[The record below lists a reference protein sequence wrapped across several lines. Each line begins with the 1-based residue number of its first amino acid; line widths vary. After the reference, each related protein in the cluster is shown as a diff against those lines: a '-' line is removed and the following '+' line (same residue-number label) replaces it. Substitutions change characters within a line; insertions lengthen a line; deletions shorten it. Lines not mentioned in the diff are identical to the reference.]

1 MKTHLLVSIGLATA
15 MLGGSLALVGSGT
28 VAVASAEDGAA
39 RKFATKAAKALARK
53 RVADAVTFAEQ
64 AVALSPRDAAY
75 RTLLGRAYLSAG
87 RFASATQA
95 FTDVLTL
102 NPADA
107 RAALNLALAQT
118 ATGEWV
124 AARETLSAHA
134 ARIAPAD
141 RGLALALAGDPA
153 GGIAL
158 LSEAARDPAA
168 TATVRQNLALALALD
183 GRWVDARTVA
193 SVDMAPAQVDQ
204 RLLDWAAFARPEH
217 AAQQVAALLGV
228 TPAASDRGQPMQLAL
243 GEPVGAAPV
252 ALAQA
257 EPIREVQTAV
267 VAVEPVGA
275 TPVVTAVPAPVE
287 LAAVARPAITFA
299 PRREIVQALPSDYRR
314 GAQPV
319 RMAARIRVVAQPVQ
333 VAAVPPAKGDYYVQL
348 GAFDNAGVARNA
360 WRRMSRNVPRL
371 AALSPQG
378 MQASVRGTSFYR
390 LSVGGLPRADAASL
404 CGSIRAKGDRCFVRT
419 HAGEQLASWARP
431 DRLASR

>member
-28 VAVASAEDGAA
+28 VAAASAEDGAA
-39 RKFATKAAKALARK
+39 RKFAVKAVKALGKK
-53 RVADAVTFAEQ
+53 RAADAVTFAEQ
-64 AVALSPRDAAY
+64 AVALSPRDPAY
-75 RTLLGRAYLSAG
+75 RTLLGRAYLAAG

-107 RAALNLALAQT
+107 CAALNLALAQT

-124 AARETLSAHA
+124 AARETLTAHA
-134 ARIAPAD
+134 ARISPAD

-168 TATVRQNLALALALD
+168 TATIRQNLALALALD

-193 SVDMAPAQVDQ
+193 SVDMSPAQVDQ
-204 RLLDWAAFARPEH
+204 RLMEWAAFARPEH

-228 TPAASDRGQPMQLAL
+228 TPSTDRGQPMQLAL
-243 GEPVGAAPV
+243 TDPAGAAPV

-257 EPIREVQTAV
+257 DPVPEVPAAV
-267 VAVEPVGA
+267 VAVEPVGEA
-275 TPVVTAVPAPVE
+275 PVAPAVPAPVQM
-287 LAAVARPAITFA
+287 AAVARPAITFA
-299 PRREIVQALPSDYRR
+299 PRREIVQALPSSYQRQQ
-314 GAQPV
+314 QPV
-319 RMAARIRVVAQPVQ
+319 RMAARSRVAAQPVRTAS
-333 VAAVPPAKGDYYVQL
+333 VAPAKGDYYVQL
-348 GAFDNAGVARNA
+348 GAFDTAGVARNA
-360 WRRMSRNVPRL
+360 WRRMSHNVPRL
-371 AALSPQG
+371 AALAPQG
-378 MQASVRGTSFYR
+378 MQASVRGASFYR
-390 LSVGGLPRADAASL
+390 LSVGGLARTDATSL
-404 CGSIRAKGDRCFVRT
+404 CNSIRAKGDRCFIRT

>member
-15 MLGGSLALVGSGT
+15 MLGGSLALIGGGT
-28 VAVASAEDGAA
+28 VAVASSDGGPA
-39 RKFATKAAKALARK
+39 RKFAVKATKALAKHRA
-53 RVADAVTFAEQ
+53 ADAVTFAEQ
-64 AVALSPRDAAY
+64 AVALAPRDAAY
-75 RTLLGRAYLSAG
+75 RALLGRAYLAAG
-87 RFASATQA
+87 RFASASQA

-124 AARETLSAHA
+124 AARETLTAHA
-134 ARIAPAD
+134 ARISPAD

-158 LSEAARDPAA
+158 LSDAARDPAA

-204 RLLDWAAFARPEH
+204 RLMEWAAFARPEH

-228 TPAASDRGQPMQLAL
+228 TPSADRGQPVQLAL
-243 GEPVGAAPV
+243 VEPAAAAPV

-257 EPIREVQTAV
+257 DRVPDVPAAV
-267 VAVEPVGA
+267 VAVEPVGD
-275 TPVVTAVPAPVE
+275 TPVVPAVPVAVQM
-287 LAAVARPAITFA
+287 AALARPAITFA
-299 PRREIVQALPSDYRR
+299 PRREIVQALPGTYRR
-314 GAQPV
+314 QEPVRLATRLRQTPQPV
-319 RMAARIRVVAQPVQ
+319 H
-333 VAAVPPAKGDYYVQL
+333 AAVSPTTKGTYYVQL
-348 GAFDNAGVARNA
+348 GAFDNAGVARTA

-371 AALSPQG
+371 GAMAPQG

-390 LSVGGLPRADAASL
+390 LSVGGLARTDAASL
-404 CGSIRAKGDRCFVRT
+404 CGSIRARGDRCFVRT

-431 DRLASR
+431 ERLASR

>member
-28 VAVASAEDGAA
+28 VAVASSEDGPA
-39 RKFATKAAKALARK
+39 RKFAVKAIKALGKK
-53 RVADAVTFAEQ
+53 RAADAVTFAEQ
-64 AVALSPRDAAY
+64 AVALAPRDATY
-75 RTLLGRAYLSAG
+75 RALLGRAYLAAG
-87 RFASATQA
+87 RFASASQA

-107 RAALNLALAQT
+107 KAALNLALAQT

-124 AARETLSAHA
+124 AARETLTAHA

-158 LSEAARDPAA
+158 LSDAARDPAA

-204 RLLDWAAFARPEH
+204 RLMEWAAFARPEH

-228 TPAASDRGQPMQLAL
+228 TPSPDRGQPVQLAL
-243 GEPVGAAPV
+243 AEPAAAPV

-257 EPIREVQTAV
+257 DPVPEVPAAV
-267 VAVEPVGA
+267 VAVEPVGD
-275 TPVVTAVPAPVE
+275 TPVVPAVPAPVQM
-287 LAAVARPAITFA
+287 AAIARPAITFA
-299 PRREIVQALPSDYRR
+299 PRREIVQALPGGYRR
-314 GAQPV
+314 QEQPV
-319 RMAARIRVVAQPVQ
+319 RMAARAIARPVP
-333 VAAVPPAKGDYYVQL
+333 AAPVSAAKGDYYVQL

-360 WRRMSRNVPRL
+360 WKRMSRNVPRL
-371 AALSPQG
+371 AALAPQG
-378 MQASVRGTSFYR
+378 MQASVGGTSFYR
-390 LSVGGLPRADAASL
+390 LSVGGLARTDAAAL
-404 CGSIRAKGDRCFVRT
+404 CGRIRAKGDRCFVRT

>member
-28 VAVASAEDGAA
+28 VAVASSEDSPA
-39 RKFATKAAKALARK
+39 RKFAVKASKALGK
-53 RVADAVTFAEQ
+53 RRAADAVTFAEQ
-64 AVALSPRDAAY
+64 AVALAPREAAY
-75 RTLLGRAYLSAG
+75 RALLGRAYLAAG

-95 FTDVLTL
+95 FTNVLAL

-124 AARETLSAHA
+124 AARETLTAHA
-134 ARIAPAD
+134 ARISPAD

-204 RLLDWAAFARPEH
+204 RLMEWAAFARPEH

-228 TPAASDRGQPMQLAL
+228 TPAEDRGQPIQLAL
-243 GEPVGAAPV
+243 AEPATSAPV

-257 EPIREVQTAV
+257 DPVPEVPAAV
-267 VAVEPVGA
+267 VAVESVGE
-275 TPVVTAVPAPVE
+275 TPVVPAVPATVQV
-287 LAAVARPAITFA
+287 AALARPAITFA
-299 PRREIVQALPSDYRR
+299 PRREIVQALPGTYRR
-314 GAQPV
+314 QERPV
-319 RMAARIRVVAQPVQ
+319 RMAARVRPTSQPVR
-333 VAAVPPAKGDYYVQL
+333 VAALPTATKGNYYVQL

-371 AALSPQG
+371 AALVPQG
-378 MQASVRGTSFYR
+378 MQASVRGASFYR
-390 LSVGGLPRADAASL
+390 LSVGGLARTDAASL
-404 CGSIRAKGDRCFVRT
+404 CASIHAKGDRCFVRT

-431 DRLASR
+431 ERLASR

>member
-15 MLGGSLALVGSGT
+15 MLGGSLALVGGGT
-28 VAVASAEDGAA
+28 MAVASAENGPA
-39 RKFATKAAKALARK
+39 RKFAVKAIKALTK
-53 RVADAVTFAEQ
+53 RRAADAVTFAEQ

-75 RTLLGRAYLSAG
+75 RALLGRAYLSAG
-87 RFASATQA
+87 RFTSASQA
-95 FTDVLTL
+95 FTDVLAL

-124 AARETLSAHA
+124 AARETLTAHA
-134 ARIAPAD
+134 ARISPAD

-168 TATVRQNLALALALD
+168 TATIRQNLALALALD

-204 RLLDWAAFARPEH
+204 RLLEWAAFSRPEH

-228 TPAASDRGQPMQLAL
+228 IPSADRGQPVQLAL
-243 GEPVGAAPV
+243 VAPVAPAPV
-252 ALAQA
+252 ALAQVDTV
-257 EPIREVQTAV
+257 PEVPAAV
-267 VAVEPVGA
+267 VPVESVGD
-275 TPVVTAVPAPVE
+275 TPVVPAVPAPVQ

-299 PRREIVQALPSDYRR
+299 PRREIVQALPRIY
-314 GAQPV
+314 QPQQSV
-319 RMAARIRVVAQPVQ
+319 RMAARSRVTGQPVR
-333 VAAVPPAKGDYYVQL
+333 VASVASAKGDYYVQL

-371 AALSPQG
+371 AALAPQG
-378 MQASVRGTSFYR
+378 MQASVRGASFYR
-390 LSVGGLPRADAASL
+390 LSVGGLARTDAASL

>member
-1 MKTHLLVSIGLATA
+1 MKTHLLISIGLATA
-15 MLGGSLALVGSGT
+15 MLGGSLVLVGSGT

-39 RKFATKAAKALARK
+39 RKFATKALKALGKQRATE
-53 RVADAVTFAEQ
+53 AVMLAEQ

-75 RTLLGRAYLSAG
+75 RTLLGRAYLAAG
-87 RFASATQA
+87 RFASAAQA
-95 FTDVLTL
+95 FTDVLAL

-124 AARETLSAHA
+124 AARETLTAHA
-134 ARIAPAD
+134 ARISPAD

-204 RLLDWAAFARPEH
+204 RLMEWASFARPEH

-228 TPAASDRGQPMQLAL
+228 TPSAADRGQPVQLAL
-243 GEPVGAAPV
+243 VEPVTGATV
-252 ALAQA
+252 ALARA
-257 EPIREVQTAV
+257 DPVPEVPAAV
-267 VAVEPVGA
+267 VAVAPVGN
-275 TPVVTAVPAPVE
+275 TPVVPAVPAPVE

-299 PRREIVQALPSDYRR
+299 PRREIVQALPGNYRE
-314 GAQPV
+314 QQVV
-319 RMAARIRVVAQPVQ
+319 RMAARVRPTAQPVRIAT
-333 VAAVPPAKGDYYVQL
+333 VTTAKGDYYVQL

-360 WRRMSRNVPRL
+360 WRRMSRAVPRL

-378 MQASVRGTSFYR
+378 MQASVRGASFYR
-390 LSVGGLPRADAASL
+390 LSVGGLARTDATSL

>member
-15 MLGGSLALVGSGT
+15 MLGGSLALVGGGS
-28 VAVASAEDGAA
+28 VAVASSEDGLA
-39 RKFATKAAKALARK
+39 RKFAAKATRALGK
-53 RVADAVTFAEQ
+53 RRAADAVTFAEQ
-64 AVALSPRDAAY
+64 AVALSPRDAGY
-75 RTLLGRAYLSAG
+75 RALLGRAYLAAG
-87 RFASATQA
+87 RFASASQA

-124 AARETLSAHA
+124 AARETLTAHA
-134 ARIAPAD
+134 ARISPAD

-193 SVDMAPAQVDQ
+193 SVDMSPAQVDQ
-204 RLLDWAAFARPEH
+204 RLVEWAAFARPEH

-228 TPAASDRGQPMQLAL
+228 TPSPDRGQPVQLAL
-243 GEPVGAAPV
+243 AEPAAAAPV
-252 ALAQA
+252 ALAQVDPVPDVPA
-257 EPIREVQTAV
+257 AV
-267 VAVEPVGA
+267 VAVEPVGDA
-275 TPVVTAVPAPVE
+275 PAVPAVPAPVQV
-287 LAAVARPAITFA
+287 AAIARPAITFA
-299 PRREIVQALPSDYRR
+299 PRREIVQALPGSYRR
-314 GAQPV
+314 QEQPV
-319 RMAARIRVVAQPVQ
+319 RMAARSTARPAR
-333 VAAVPPAKGDYYVQL
+333 VAAPATGTYYVQL

-371 AALSPQG
+371 AAMAPQG
-378 MQASVRGTSFYR
+378 MQASVRGASFYR
-390 LSVGGLPRADAASL
+390 LSVGGLARTDAASL
-404 CGSIRAKGDRCFVRT
+404 CGSIRARGDRCFVRT
-419 HAGEQLASWARP
+419 HAGEQLASWAGP
-431 DRLASR
+431 QRLASR

>member
-1 MKTHLLVSIGLATA
+1 M
-15 MLGGSLALVGSGT
+15 
-28 VAVASAEDGAA
+28 
-39 RKFATKAAKALARK
+39 
-53 RVADAVTFAEQ
+53 
-64 AVALSPRDAAY
+64 ALSPRDAAY

-134 ARIAPAD
+134 ARISPAD

-228 TPAASDRGQPMQLAL
+228 TPAPADRGQPMQLAL
-243 GEPVGAAPV
+243 AEPVGAAPV

-257 EPIREVQTAV
+257 DPVPDVPAAV
-267 VAVEPVGA
+267 VAVAPVGE
-275 TPVVTAVPAPVE
+275 TPVVPAVPAPVE
-287 LAAVARPAITFA
+287 MAAVARPAITFA
-299 PRREIVQALPSDYRR
+299 PRQKIVQALPTDYRR

-319 RMAARIRVVAQPVQ
+319 RMVARARTVAQPTQ
-333 VAAVPPAKGDYYVQL
+333 VASVEKAKGDYYVQL

-371 AALSPQG
+371 ATLSPQG
-378 MQASVRGTSFYR
+378 MQASVHGTSFYR
-390 LSVGGLPRADAASL
+390 LSVGGLARADAASL
-404 CGSIRAKGDRCFVRT
+404 CSSIRAKGDRCFVRT
-419 HAGEQLASWARP
+419 HAGEQLASWARA

>member
-15 MLGGSLALVGSGT
+15 MLGGSLALVGGGT
-28 VAVASAEDGAA
+28 IAVASSEDGPA
-39 RKFATKAAKALARK
+39 RKFAVKATKALTK
-53 RVADAVTFAEQ
+53 RRAADAVTFAEQ
-64 AVALSPRDAAY
+64 AVAFAPRDAAY
-75 RTLLGRAYLSAG
+75 RALLGRAYLAAG

-107 RAALNLALAQT
+107 KAALNLALAQT

-124 AARETLSAHA
+124 AARETLTAHA
-134 ARIAPAD
+134 ARISPAD

-193 SVDMAPAQVDQ
+193 SGDMPPAQVDQ
-204 RLLDWAAFARPEH
+204 RLMEWAAFARPEH

-228 TPAASDRGQPMQLAL
+228 TPSPDRGQPVQLAL
-243 GEPVGAAPV
+243 VEPAAAASV

-257 EPIREVQTAV
+257 DPVPEVPAAV
-267 VAVEPVGA
+267 VAVEPVGD
-275 TPVVTAVPAPVE
+275 TPIVPAVAAPVQV
-287 LAAVARPAITFA
+287 AAVARPAITFA
-299 PRREIVQALPSDYRR
+299 PRREIVQALPGSYRR
-314 GAQPV
+314 QEQPV
-319 RMAARIRVVAQPVQ
+319 RMAARSTPRPVR
-333 VAAVPPAKGDYYVQL
+333 ASAPATATGNYYVQL

-360 WRRMSRNVPRL
+360 WKRMSRNVPRL
-371 AALSPQG
+371 AALAPQG
-378 MQASVRGTSFYR
+378 MQASVRGASFYR
-390 LSVGGLPRADAASL
+390 LSVGGLARNDATAL

-431 DRLASR
+431 ERLASR

>member
-15 MLGGSLALVGSGT
+15 MLGGSLALVGGGT

-39 RKFATKAAKALARK
+39 RKFAVKSIKALGKK
-53 RVADAVTFAEQ
+53 RAADAVTFAEQ

-75 RTLLGRAYLSAG
+75 RTLLGRAYLAAG

-102 NPADA
+102 NPADS

-124 AARETLSAHA
+124 AARETLTAHA
-134 ARIAPAD
+134 ARISPAD

-168 TATVRQNLALALALD
+168 TATIRQNLALALALD

-193 SVDMAPAQVDQ
+193 SVDMSPAQVDQ
-204 RLLDWAAFARPEH
+204 RLMEWAAFARPEH

-228 TPAASDRGQPMQLAL
+228 TPSPDRGQPVQLAL
-243 GEPVGAAPV
+243 ADPAGAAPV

-257 EPIREVQTAV
+257 DPVPEVPAAV
-267 VAVEPVGA
+267 VAVEPVGEA
-275 TPVVTAVPAPVE
+275 PVVPAVPAPVQM
-287 LAAVARPAITFA
+287 AALARPAITFA
-299 PRREIVQALPSDYRR
+299 PRREIVQALPGTYQRQQ
-314 GAQPV
+314 QPV
-319 RMAARIRVVAQPVQ
+319 RMAARSRTVAQPVRTAS
-333 VAAVPPAKGDYYVQL
+333 VAPAKGDYYVQL
-348 GAFDNAGVARNA
+348 GAFDTAGVARNA
-360 WRRMSRNVPRL
+360 WRRMSHNVPRL
-371 AALSPQG
+371 AALAPQG
-378 MQASVRGTSFYR
+378 MQASVRGASFYR
-390 LSVGGLPRADAASL
+390 LSVGGLARADANSL

>member
-15 MLGGSLALVGSGT
+15 MLGGSLALVGGGT
-28 VAVASAEDGAA
+28 VAVASSDGGPA
-39 RKFATKAAKALARK
+39 RKFAVKATKALAK
-53 RVADAVTFAEQ
+53 RRAADAVTFAEQ
-64 AVALSPRDAAY
+64 AVALAPRDAAY
-75 RTLLGRAYLSAG
+75 RTVLGRAYLAAG
-87 RFASATQA
+87 RFASAAQA
-95 FTDVLTL
+95 FADVLTL

-107 RAALNLALAQT
+107 KAALNLALAQT

-124 AARETLSAHA
+124 AARETLTAHA
-134 ARIAPAD
+134 ARISPAD

-204 RLLDWAAFARPEH
+204 RLMEWAAFARPEH

-228 TPAASDRGQPMQLAL
+228 TPSPDRGQPFQLAL
-243 GEPVGAAPV
+243 AEPAAPAPV

-257 EPIREVQTAV
+257 DPVPEVPVAV
-267 VAVEPVGA
+267 VAVEPVGD
-275 TPVVTAVPAPVE
+275 TPVVPAVPVPIQM
-287 LAAVARPAITFA
+287 AAIARPAITFA
-299 PRREIVQALPSDYRR
+299 PRREIAQALPGSYRR
-314 GAQPV
+314 QEQPV
-319 RMAARIRVVAQPVQ
+319 RMAARATVRP
-333 VAAVPPAKGDYYVQL
+333 VAAAPVAAAKGDYYVQL

-371 AALSPQG
+371 AALAPQG
-378 MQASVRGTSFYR
+378 MQASVGGASFYR
-390 LSVGGLPRADAASL
+390 LSVGGLARTDASAL
-404 CGSIRAKGDRCFVRT
+404 CSRIRAKGDRCFVRT
-419 HAGEQLASWARP
+419 HAGEQLANWARP

>member
-15 MLGGSLALVGSGT
+15 MLGGSLALVGGGT
-28 VAVASAEDGAA
+28 VAVASAEDGVA
-39 RKFATKAAKALARK
+39 RKFAAKAIKALGK
-53 RVADAVTFAEQ
+53 RRAADAVTFAEQ

-124 AARETLSAHA
+124 AARETLTAHA
-134 ARIAPAD
+134 ARISPAD

-168 TATVRQNLALALALD
+168 TATIRQNLALALALD

-193 SVDMAPAQVDQ
+193 SVDMSPAQVDQ
-204 RLLDWAAFARPEH
+204 RLMEWAAFARPEH

-228 TPAASDRGQPMQLAL
+228 TPSADRGQPVQLAL
-243 GEPVGAAPV
+243 TDPAGAAPV

-257 EPIREVQTAV
+257 DPVPDVPAAV
-267 VAVEPVGA
+267 VPVK
-275 TPVVTAVPAPVE
+275 PVDETSVVPAVPAPVQM
-287 LAAVARPAITFA
+287 AAIARPAITFA
-299 PRREIVQALPSDYRR
+299 PRREIVQALPDTYQR
-314 GAQPV
+314 QPQLV
-319 RMAARIRVVAQPVQ
+319 RMAARSRGVVQPFRTAS
-333 VAAVPPAKGDYYVQL
+333 VAPEKGDYYVQL
-348 GAFDNAGVARNA
+348 GAFDTAGVARNA

-371 AALSPQG
+371 AALPPQG
-378 MQASVRGTSFYR
+378 MQASVRGASFYR
-390 LSVGGLPRADAASL
+390 LSVGGLARTDATSL
-404 CGSIRAKGDRCFVRT
+404 CNSIRAKGDRCFIRT